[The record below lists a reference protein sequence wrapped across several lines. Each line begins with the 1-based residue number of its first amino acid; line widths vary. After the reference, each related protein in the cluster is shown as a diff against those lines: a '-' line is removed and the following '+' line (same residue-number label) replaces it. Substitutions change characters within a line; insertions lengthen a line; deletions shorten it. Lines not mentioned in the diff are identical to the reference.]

1 MNLVTKYFGTSRK
14 IKAHMELQLTLIC
27 FLQSV
32 DGRNVS
38 WQLLRMHPE
47 GRVIVPGEQVG
58 SVVRKA
64 QNFHSGFQSLLNVFF
79 FGAHCVVAAGGMGMV
94 VGNHGKFF
102 L

>member
-1 MNLVTKYFGTSRK
+1 MP
-14 IKAHMELQLTLIC
+14 LIC
-27 FLQSV
+27 LLQSV

-47 GRVIVPGEQVG
+47 GRVVVPGEQVG
-58 SVVRKA
+58 SMVRKA
-64 QNFHSGFQSLLNVFF
+64 QDFDSGFQSLLNVFF